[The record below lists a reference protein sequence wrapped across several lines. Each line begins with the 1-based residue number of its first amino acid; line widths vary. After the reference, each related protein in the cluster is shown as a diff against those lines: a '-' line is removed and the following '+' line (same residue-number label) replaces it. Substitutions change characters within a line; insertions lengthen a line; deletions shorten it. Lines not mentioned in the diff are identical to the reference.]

1 MKVANKCLDLVKHS
15 YKTSYSTAKEYMCKY
30 ILKIKPIII
39 TENNYNIFYN
49 PEWKYWLKVMYNWI
63 SDQWSVLSRKK
74 RKRERRKRHQ
84 RNQKIES
91 TKTQT
96 FPLYVG
102 SYKGLNPERRRKWTQ
117 KEFWDVR
124 RNSNQMSS

>member
-1 MKVANKCLDLVKHS
+1 
-15 YKTSYSTAKEYMCKY
+15 MCKY

-49 PEWKYWLKVMYNWI
+49 PEWKYWFKVMYNWI

-74 RKRERRKRHQ
+74 KRKRERGERDIREIKKERAQ
-84 RNQKIES
+84 
-91 TKTQT
+91 KTQT

-102 SYKGLNPERRRKWTQ
+102 SYKGLNPERRKWTQ
-117 KEFWDVR
+117 KEFWDAR
-124 RNSNQMSS
+124 RNSKQMSS

>member
-1 MKVANKCLDLVKHS
+1 
-15 YKTSYSTAKEYMCKY
+15 MCKY

-84 RNQKIES
+84 RNQKRES